1 MSFAEVGPVNYY
13 DVLGVPQNASES
25 EVRKAY
31 HKLAIHWH
39 PDKNPDNIAEA
50 TRKFQLL
57 QVAESTLL
65 DPEKRAHYD
74 HQLQKLQKER
84 PKQQQDERKMH
95 KKECHERHH
104 HERNVKHRTPKKK
117 DFVPFHYHE
126 VKRREDRHKD
136 KN

>member
-1 MSFAEVGPVNYY
+1 MNDTELANYY
-13 DVLGVPQNASES
+13 EILGVTRDASEA

-39 PDKNPDNIAEA
+39 PDKNPDNTVEA

-74 HQLQKLQKER
+74 YHLHRLCKER
-84 PKQQQDERKMH
+84 TRHHQEDRKLSKKEYTEKNNDSDIKRKVH
-95 KKECHERHH
+95 KKKEFE
-104 HERNVKHRTPKKK
+104 
-117 DFVPFHYHE
+117 PFHYHE
-126 VKRREDRHKD
+126 LKRREKRHNKEH
-136 KN
+136 